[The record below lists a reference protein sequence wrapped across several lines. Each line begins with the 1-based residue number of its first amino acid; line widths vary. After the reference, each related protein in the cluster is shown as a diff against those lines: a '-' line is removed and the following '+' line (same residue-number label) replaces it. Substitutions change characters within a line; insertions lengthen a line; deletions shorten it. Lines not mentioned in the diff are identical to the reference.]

1 MMQSVLSEFR
11 KYWSTKLSLAARLCL
26 LIKGVTGHCPDLVT
40 EKGSAVCFCSH
51 SLTASVSIK
60 LQRRRNKLSD
70 RPTLQCRSRRRCCH
84 SLASPE
90 FTYIDGTNHNT
101 RLTSVTSSVSQWN
114 RWTEIP
120 LIARGLSGVSGCW
133 PVGIAS
139 AMLPFVNVRKL
150 VSLRYYR
157 AVASAL
163 VHTWARLYRRDPATR
178 PPEQTSLPA
187 TTDEDWCTKGCEF
200 CSLWGFGDDA
210 MLCNHAF

>member
-1 MMQSVLSEFR
+1 M
-11 KYWSTKLSLAARLCL
+11 T
-26 LIKGVTGHCPDLVT
+26 
-40 EKGSAVCFCSH
+40 SA
-51 SLTASVSIK
+51 
-60 LQRRRNKLSD
+60 
-70 RPTLQCRSRRRCCH
+70 
-84 SLASPE
+84 
-90 FTYIDGTNHNT
+90 
-101 RLTSVTSSVSQWN
+101 SVSQWN

-163 VHTWARLYRRDPATR
+163 VYTWARLYRRDPATR

-187 TTDEDWCTKGCEF
+187 TTDEDWRTKGCEF
-200 CSLWGFGDDA
+200 CSLRGFGDDA
-210 MLCNHAF
+210 MLCNHAVVRFDTKSCPGRVPAGRVTSVLNSQCSVTATELLVLLQSDVTF